1 MVESVD
7 TAYQLYTTGEL
18 DRVDL
23 SESNLMTIYNNESD
37 PYHDQLIEKRPNK
50 KSNQFHF
57 NYDKL
62 NDDQTE
68 DTNWNTAIAN
78 EAFRKCWYYGLDLG
92 SWYKRTNA
100 INPYKCYNNSYTMQG
115 LIYTSDGTEYTEL
128 VQEKLGLPSYDGETM
143 TRLDSAKFE
152 EYKAQ
157 AIEELTAEGVTFPI
171 HARYFVAS
179 GNQTALDSANVLK
192 QAFSDS
198 FGDDFIVLDID
209 SYVSSVSKE
218 VYNLKRQSFAIAG
231 WGADYGDPQ
240 NYLGQETDD
249 SDNAYYMVQLGH
261 AVDSESDELKDLYSQ
276 FTELVNK
283 ADAITDDLDA
293 RYEAYAEAEA
303 FMLDHALIVPAYF
316 DISWELTRIND
327 YSKINA
333 MFGIQN
339 NKYKNWETS
348 TDAYTAEDYDAF
360 LETWNENASK

>member
-1 MVESVD
+1 MV
-7 TAYQLYTTGEL
+7 
-18 DRVDL
+18 
-23 SESNLMTIYNNESD
+23 
-37 PYHDQLIEKRPNK
+37 LIWVAGIRE
-50 KSNQFHF
+50 Q
-57 NYDKL
+57 
-62 NDDQTE
+62 
-68 DTNWNTAIAN
+68 
-78 EAFRKCWYYGLDLG
+78 
-92 SWYKRTNA
+92 NA

-157 AIEELTAEGVTFPI
+157 AIEELTKDGVTFPI

-240 NYLGQETDD
+240 NFMVQETYGN
-249 SDNAYYMVQLGH
+249 DNAYFSANYTF
-261 AVDSESDELKDLYSQ
+261 ANEL
-276 FTELVNK
+276 TEETAPELVETYNDLTDMVEK
-283 ADAITDDLDA
+283 ADDNH
-293 RYEAYAEAEA
+293 R
-303 FMLDHALIVPAYF
+303 
-316 DISWELTRIND
+316 
-327 YSKINA
+327 
-333 MFGIQN
+333 
-339 NKYKNWETS
+339 
-348 TDAYTAEDYDAF
+348 
-360 LETWNENASK
+360 